1 MDGPPSEAVRWAW
14 SGEVDLARVAD
25 LRRDIEQLPSAVD
38 VELDLSEVTF
48 MDSTGLGLMVL
59 LRNRVLAHGQQLV
72 LTGVPSPVARI
83 MTITGLDKVF
93 VVRDESVPSDTAL
106 LDGHHSLDGHG

>member
-72 LTGVPSPVARI
+72 LAGVPVPVARI

-106 LDGHHSLDGHG
+106 LDGRRSWDGHR